1 MYINFKLLKQKLDV
15 ASVIKYL
22 GIKTLTLLNNSYVGR
37 CPIHNGD
44 NSNAFHFNVDKKI
57 YNCFTHCGGGNIL
70 DFIAKFKQVNIMT
83 AGEIGLDI
91 LKCNNIYIE
100 DLIQT
105 SPGAPACKTGAA
117 GRSAPVGVAI
127 AIDRGAQD
135 IQSVSQQNYLKNRNI
150 TCDTAKYFGL
160 GYCKDGYF
168 RNRIT
173 IPIHS
178 DTGKLLCNAYRSV
191 DNSTPKYLF
200 KKGFK
205 KNDCLFNFHRII
217 NSNMPIFIV
226 EGFFSVFKLF
236 QFGLSSI
243 AIMGS
248 SIDVNQLN
256 LLKSLNKFYYLL
268 LDGDVVGRDATFKI
282 SKLFTS
288 YDINFKPIFI
298 PTGTQPDVLNY
309 DYFQS
314 L

>member
-22 GIKTLTLLNNSYVGR
+22 GIKTLTLSNNSYVDR

-44 NSNAFHFNVDKKI
+44 NSTAFHFNIDKRI

-70 DFIAKFKQVNIMT
+70 DFIVKFKRVNIMN

-100 DLIQT
+100 DLINN
-105 SPGAPACKTGAA
+105 
-117 GRSAPVGVAI
+117 
-127 AIDRGAQD
+127 
-135 IQSVSQQNYLKNRNI
+135 IQLVSQQNYLKNRNI

-160 GYCKDGYF
+160 GYCSYGHF

-178 DTGKLLCNAYRSV
+178 DTGKLLCNAGRSV

-205 KNDCLFNFHRII
+205 KNECLFNFHRVI
-217 NSNMPIFIV
+217 NSNSPVRDRLSACGHTPAGTQTGDPIFIV

-236 QFGLSSI
+236 QFDLSSI

-248 SIDVNQLN
+248 SISVNQLN
-256 LLKSLNKFYYLL
+256 LLKIIYKGPSSI
-268 LDGDVVGRDATFKI
+268 G
-282 SKLFTS
+282 
-288 YDINFKPIFI
+288 
-298 PTGTQPDVLNY
+298 
-309 DYFQS
+309 
-314 L
+314 